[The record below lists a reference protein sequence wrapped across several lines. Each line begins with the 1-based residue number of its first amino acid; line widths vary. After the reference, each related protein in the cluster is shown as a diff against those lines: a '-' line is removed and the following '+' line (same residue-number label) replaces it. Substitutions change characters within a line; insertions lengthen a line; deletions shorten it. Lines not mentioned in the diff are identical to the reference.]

1 MNTQRSDS
9 EVDRQLKYY
18 VGKIFAEQV
27 DRLFVNAVTL
37 RGWELQAYRFDR
49 SGVVC
54 MNQKI
59 NIHEVR
65 SNSKLAPSI

>member
-27 DRLFVNAVTL
+27 DRLFVNAVRL
-37 RGWELQAYRFDR
+37 RGWELQMYRFDR

-59 NIHEVR
+59 DIHEVR